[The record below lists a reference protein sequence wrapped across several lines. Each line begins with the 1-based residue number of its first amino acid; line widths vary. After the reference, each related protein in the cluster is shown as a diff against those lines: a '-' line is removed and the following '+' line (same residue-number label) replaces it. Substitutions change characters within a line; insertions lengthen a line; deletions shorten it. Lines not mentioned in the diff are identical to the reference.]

1 PRDEHRMGR
10 APYVELSTGVVRVA
24 AGCTQGS
31 SVGLVL
37 GTSPCSVPSA
47 GGGGTATPRKLRHF
61 RAGAS
66 VFTVEEMM
74 LHIQHLK
81 GAHSKKRRK
90 TTGWW
95 QFFMIDKLN
104 DLGKQLGVGSG
115 NLCFADETAMLEKV
129 KVGQGCAT
137 PWHSSVMIEI
147 DSALSE
153 GGHEEVYFH
162 PVTNA
167 ATMELS
173 PEDFVVFVNATG
185 HDPII
190 LNFD

>member
-1 PRDEHRMGR
+1 MGLYQLNSEQST
-10 APYVELSTGVVRVA
+10 PQVFQLPGKLCTTVVVHMHVCVLLYVCDIL
-24 AGCTQGS
+24 Q
-31 SVGLVL
+31 
-37 GTSPCSVPSA
+37 
-47 GGGGTATPRKLRHF
+47 
-61 RAGAS
+61 
-66 VFTVEEMM
+66 VFTVEEMT

-104 DLGKQLGVGSG
+104 DLGQQLGGGSG

-137 PWHSSVMIEI
+137 PWHFSVMIEMVKFVQ
-147 DSALSE
+147 DSAFSE